1 MSSTSDLNRPE
12 KILLIGLITFVAIVS
27 CIIVLVYNDYFLL
40 GDPIK
45 PNNDDVKYIQTSR
58 LLLNE
63 GVLAYNTKDKPSAFI
78 MPGLPLV
85 LSGFMAIFGQDQGG
99 VIAFR
104 IFQCM
109 LQALSIYLIYWIGR
123 RIFNVRVG
131 LIACVISALY
141 LPDYFSSGVILS
153 ETIFRTL
160 LLLLVCVTILAME
173 RNQIRIYLLI
183 GLLTALAAYFKPHA
197 SLYPAVFVILWW
209 RAKIPWRQM
218 LTYTFWMITVYIAL
232 LAPWWI
238 RNWITF
244 HEFILFTNSG
254 GSPFLLGTRIYGQ
267 LPPAGF
273 FEAHPEYDPKTIFQ
287 GSDSVAIQKGLDII
301 AYGFKHEPLKYL
313 YWFTIGRW
321 VELYFHPFY
330 SRPIWPISRP
340 VMNVLQISL
349 MIMNMVG
356 IAWALFQHKFSRLLP
371 LLLALS
377 YFTVIYI
384 PFVAFNRYG
393 YPNMV
398 LLILFGSYL
407 VDRLLTHFAIGP
419 WGRMHKGGTLRH
431 DKGNLS

>member
-1 MSSTSDLNRPE
+1 MNAMSELSRPA
-12 KILLIGLITFVAIVS
+12 KMLLFGLIAFVGILS

-63 GVLAYNTKDKPSAFI
+63 GVLAYNTKDQPSAFI
-78 MPGLPLV
+78 MPGLPLI
-85 LSGFMAIFGQDQGG
+85 LSGFMAVFGQEQGG

-104 IFQCM
+104 IFQCI
-109 LQALSIYLIYWIGR
+109 LQALSIYLIFWIGR
-123 RIFNVRVG
+123 RIFNTRVA
-131 LIACVISALY
+131 LIACIISALY

-173 RNQIRIYLLI
+173 RNKSSMYILI
-183 GLLTALAAYFKPHA
+183 GVLTAAAAYFKPHA
-197 SLYPAVFVILWW
+197 SLYPAVFLILWW
-209 RAKIPWRQM
+209 RAKIPWRLM
-218 LTYTFWMITVYIAL
+218 LKYTFLMAIVYIAL
-232 LAPWWI
+232 LTPWWI

-254 GSPFLLGTRIYGQ
+254 GSPFLLGTRIKWQ

-273 FEAHPEYDPKTIFQ
+273 FVAHPEYDPETIFQ
-287 GSDSVAIQKGLDII
+287 GADSRAIQKGLDII

-313 YWFTIGRW
+313 HWFTVGRW

-340 VMNVLQISL
+340 VMNVLQIAL
-349 MIMNMVG
+349 MILNMAG
-356 IAWALFQHKFSRLLP
+356 IVWALVKHKFSRLLP
-371 LLLALS
+371 LLLALA
-377 YFTVIYI
+377 YFTVIYV

-398 LLILFGSYL
+398 LLILFGSYMI
-407 VDRLLTHFAIGP
+407 DQFLTGINIGR
-419 WGRMHKGGTLRH
+419 WGRMKKGGPLQH
-431 DKGNLS
+431 EKH